1 MGSRACARRG
11 PKSRAGFAAMPVG
24 PPSPRMH
31 TKTKKPIHMPAAGA
45 QHKSSGR
52 DGSEQASAG
61 KNWGKLPGMNTQ

>member
-31 TKTKKPIHMPAAGA
+31 TKTKKPIHMPAAGG
-45 QHKSSGR
+45 STSGR
-52 DGSEQASAG
+52 DDSEQASAG
-61 KNWGKLPGMNTQ
+61 KNWGKLPGMHTQ